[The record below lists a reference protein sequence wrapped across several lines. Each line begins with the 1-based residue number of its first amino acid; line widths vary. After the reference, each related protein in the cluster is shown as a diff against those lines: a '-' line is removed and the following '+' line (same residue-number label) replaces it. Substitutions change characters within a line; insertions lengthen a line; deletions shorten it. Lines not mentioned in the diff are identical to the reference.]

1 MMKTKLFCT
10 DLDDTLLRKDKSIP
24 EDNIKAIREMT
35 EAGHLFAIVTGRSI
49 NGGRMVFDQLGI
61 GTHNCYLASFHG
73 NVLYDL
79 EAEKIL
85 LSNGMDQDFTIRL
98 LKECKKAG
106 IYAQTYTTESVLIP
120 EDCETSRKFLAITK
134 ERYELIGDYE
144 RLRNLTLPKVIVIDN
159 DHPERLPVFQK
170 EFMPVE
176 EGRANSFFSCPQYLE
191 YCDYGYDKGVGLT
204 NLARVLG
211 VDIADVVAVGDER
224 NDTPMIRVAGT
235 GCAMINGH
243 DEAKDAAD
251 YITEKDNENSG
262 VAEVIKK
269 FIL

>member
-85 LSNGMDQDFTIRL
+85 FSNGMDQDFTIRL

-106 IYAQTYTTESVLIP
+106 GRRPSRLCDLLHELLHDGKTRTAGRKPRSQLIMSV
-120 EDCETSRKFLAITK
+120 
-134 ERYELIGDYE
+134 
-144 RLRNLTLPKVIVIDN
+144 
-159 DHPERLPVFQK
+159 
-170 EFMPVE
+170 
-176 EGRANSFFSCPQYLE
+176 
-191 YCDYGYDKGVGLT
+191 
-204 NLARVLG
+204 
-211 VDIADVVAVGDER
+211 
-224 NDTPMIRVAGT
+224 TP
-235 GCAMINGH
+235 
-243 DEAKDAAD
+243 
-251 YITEKDNENSG
+251 
-262 VAEVIKK
+262 
-269 FIL
+269 